1 MALNSA
7 SPSIGLV
14 KNSMAPA
21 FMARTDVVTL
31 PLPVIKMIGMYALSP
46 AIRFCRSKPVRPGS
60 KTSNTRQVG
69 LRRGGRERNSGAD
82 AKTSAF
88 QPALLINNS
97 SDSRTDS
104 SSSTTNTVGEARGPA
119 DDRNSFTRM
128 LAEFIADIWISS
140 DRPLAKQRPRPA
152 TQRMHYSIE
161 GCPLH
166 FGVGSVPCDT
176 GEGFVGGAV
185 SIDV

>member
-21 FMARTDVVTL
+21 FIARTEVGTS
-31 PLPVIKMIGMYALSP
+31 PLPVIKMMGMYALSP

-60 KTSNTRQVG
+60 VTSKTRQVG
-69 LRRGGRERNSGAD
+69 LRRDGRERDSCAD
-82 AKTSAF
+82 SKTSAF
-88 QPALLINNS
+88 QPALRINDSN
-97 SDSRTDS
+97 DSRTDS

-128 LAEFIADIWISS
+128 LAEFIADMWISS
-140 DRPLAKQRPRPA
+140 DRPLAKQR
-152 TQRMHYSIE
+152 
-161 GCPLH
+161 
-166 FGVGSVPCDT
+166 
-176 GEGFVGGAV
+176 
-185 SIDV
+185 